1 MLKGHYYYLLLSQL
15 SCYNQ
20 ILIGQIG
27 YYQQK
32 FIPYSAG
39 GWKSDQGSHEVLLL
53 GCRILTTCVLETEQ
67 KQSFLFVCFFV
78 FSQLG
83 H

>member
-39 GWKSDQGSHEVLLL
+39 GWKCKLRVSVGLAPPKILSPASGGLLVITGL
-53 GCRILTTCVLETEQ
+53 
-67 KQSFLFVCFFV
+67 
-78 FSQLG
+78 
-83 H
+83 